1 MFEWNVRD
9 RDGGRRGK
17 KVKSSGRE
25 VGKRVER
32 AENNINLRKRGVIDE
47 GNYEARKV
55 CVCLAERE
63 IANKNENI
71 EIKIERARAAM
82 QKRVGGRERET
93 GMSVCKRGAAYGG

>member
-55 CVCLAERE
+55 CVCLAEILRSRSRE
-63 IANKNENI
+63 QEQRCRR
-71 EIKIERARAAM
+71 EWGEGSER
-82 QKRVGGRERET
+82 QE
-93 GMSVCKRGAAYGG
+93 